1 MKNVNYT
8 PEVTQAIV
16 TTYTDAPNMDTVR
29 ALAENHGK
37 TVKSII
43 GKLSRE
49 GVYQKATYTT
59 KTGAKPITKAEIV
72 AQITDKLDLDVESV
86 AGLDDPGVDAKRSTK
101 KTSSLAFLFRSLS
114 KVSPPQDCFR
124 IVFLES
130 EIANVCMNLGA
141 VFFALL
147 ILLDSSH
154 DNGVAW
160 NSPAH

>member
-72 AQITDKLDLDVESV
+72 AQIVDKLDLDVDAV
-86 AGLDDPGVDAKRSTK
+86 AGLEKAPKSALVTIRDA
-101 KTSSLAFLFRSLS
+101 
-114 KVSPPQDCFR
+114 
-124 IVFLES
+124 
-130 EIANVCMNLGA
+130 IAVVREKAMEVVEFDEVLPEGDFT
-141 VFFALL
+141 V
-147 ILLDSSH
+147 
-154 DNGVAW
+154 
-160 NSPAH
+160 

>member
-29 ALAENHGK
+29 TLAENHGK

-72 AQITDKLDLDVESV
+72 AQIVDKLDLDVEAV
-86 AGLDDPGVDAKRSTK
+86 AGLDKAPKSALVVVRDA
-101 KTSSLAFLFRSLS
+101 
-114 KVSPPQDCFR
+114 
-124 IVFLES
+124 
-130 EIANVCMNLGA
+130 IAVVREKAMEVVEFDEVLPEGDFT
-141 VFFALL
+141 V
-147 ILLDSSH
+147 
-154 DNGVAW
+154 
-160 NSPAH
+160 